1 MIWFNLEGSA
11 NHLLHHTIIILTLQ
25 HLFDLLCRI
34 IIQVLEAQLFTNLLA
49 SHEFSLDTKSTVSHS
64 FSAII
69 AHLLPPLSTL
79 PSL

>member
-25 HLFDLLCRI
+25 HLLYLLRSI
-34 IIQVLEAQLFTNLLA
+34 VVQVLEAQLFTNLLP
-49 SHEFSLDTKSTVSHS
+49 SHEFSLDTQSAISHS
-64 FSAII
+64 LSAII
-69 AHLLPPLSTL
+69 AHLLPPLSAL